1 MAILKY
7 LGVCLGRLAMFRA
20 VLGRRLHAGLRRRVR
35 RRGPAHLVRGRRVIA
50 HSAGPFLLLLLSS
63 SFLPASHMVTK
74 TESTN
79 ESPVDA
85 FTQSWIKQ
93 TKVN

>member
-35 RRGPAHLVRGRRVIA
+35 RRGPAHLDRGRRVIA
-50 HSAGPFLLLLLSS
+50 HSAGPSLLLLSS

-79 ESPVDA
+79 E
-85 FTQSWIKQ
+85 
-93 TKVN
+93 